1 MAVFHKKIILMRL
14 PYVLIIYHNAS
25 SLKEL

>member
-1 MAVFHKKIILMRL
+1 MPVFYKKIILMRL

-25 SLKEL
+25 SWKGP